1 VICSNSHFV
10 VVSLTFNVTDPNK
23 EIFTNVH
30 VYDNLK
36 YVNKGRAA
44 ETIPFTTGD
53 IAAKFLLTLQKFLST
68 FVFHNATNNNVLLN
82 DEQYIMEKS
91 KVCFLSM
98 SAKLLWL
105 FIICNWYI
113 TSSHFGF
120 TCDETIFHQDGIT
133 AMRKQLQNVLSID
146 YKINKVDNPM
156 SSLSK
161 HFIISFYPQLY
172 DYYSV
177 IKSIEGDQYVK
188 VMRSNNEVKTTTEL
202 HST

>member
-1 VICSNSHFV
+1 VEAYLQDSHIDVKTTKYLSHIYKYYSCGAFCFFSMVCSNSHFF

-36 YVNKGRAA
+36 YVNKRRAA

-98 SAKLLWL
+98 SAKLL
-105 FIICNWYI
+105 
-113 TSSHFGF
+113 
-120 TCDETIFHQDGIT
+120 
-133 AMRKQLQNVLSID
+133 
-146 YKINKVDNPM
+146 
-156 SSLSK
+156 
-161 HFIISFYPQLY
+161 
-172 DYYSV
+172 
-177 IKSIEGDQYVK
+177 
-188 VMRSNNEVKTTTEL
+188 
-202 HST
+202 